1 MLSPKFVL
9 LSSTLF
15 LAGLPPA
22 VSAENLDD
30 AWRAALS
37 ANHRLAAQSESTAAA
52 ERQLDSARATRLP
65 TLSIDASYYALDN
78 APSVRNSMSSVGL
91 PLPGSVTLPIADDHG
106 WVGQAGITQ
115 PLYTSGKISNG
126 IRAAEAGLDAARAD
140 EGRERLDVK
149 LSVAE
154 AYLDVLRADAAQEV
168 ARQYVDSL
176 EHHRRDVQ
184 ALLDKGLVA
193 RADLLQVDVALA
205 DARQRRIQADNRVS
219 LSRAAYNRLL
229 DRPLQQ
235 PVSLQD
241 MDLPRPQRSLLEWQ
255 RDAALKRDEL
265 QQLDA
270 TRRALTAQAK
280 SQRGDAGP
288 QVGLFAKHLYVQ
300 NPYLVN
306 EHINAVGVAVSWT
319 LFDGGLVRNRAA
331 ASERQAARAADLKAD
346 AESAIALQV
355 QQAWSLEIEADAR
368 RGVAQSG
375 VALADESLA
384 IQRDRYANG
393 LATQS
398 DVLDAQARRADARR
412 NLLNARYDHTLAV
425 LRLNRAAGQL

>member
-9 LSSTLF
+9 LSSALF
-15 LAGLPPA
+15 LAGLPLV

-193 RADLLQVDVALA
+193 RADLLQVDV
-205 DARQRRIQADNRVS
+205 
-219 LSRAAYNRLL
+219 
-229 DRPLQQ
+229 
-235 PVSLQD
+235 
-241 MDLPRPQRSLLEWQ
+241 
-255 RDAALKRDEL
+255 
-265 QQLDA
+265 
-270 TRRALTAQAK
+270 
-280 SQRGDAGP
+280 
-288 QVGLFAKHLYVQ
+288 
-300 NPYLVN
+300 
-306 EHINAVGVAVSWT
+306 
-319 LFDGGLVRNRAA
+319 
-331 ASERQAARAADLKAD
+331 
-346 AESAIALQV
+346 
-355 QQAWSLEIEADAR
+355 
-368 RGVAQSG
+368 
-375 VALADESLA
+375 
-384 IQRDRYANG
+384 
-393 LATQS
+393 
-398 DVLDAQARRADARR
+398 
-412 NLLNARYDHTLAV
+412 
-425 LRLNRAAGQL
+425 